1 MERNTGFV
9 TFYLYLRSP
18 VFRAMLSANMKE
30 RQIGRI
36 ELTDLK
42 LKTGQELLT
51 YLYNGKLERGADQ
64 RELLVVADRYD
75 LAELK
80 ETCAD
85 ALKASISDENCLD
98 LLLLGDM
105 HHVPLLKSAALN
117 HVRVHSK
124 RMFQAPNWEE
134 KIHGHASLLME
145 IINAMA
151 K

>member
-1 MERNTGFV
+1 
-9 TFYLYLRSP
+9 
-18 VFRAMLSANMKE
+18 MLSANMKE

-105 HHVPLLKSAALN
+105 HHVPLLKSSALN

-124 RMFQAPNWEE
+124 RIFQAPNWEK
-134 KIHGHASLLME
+134 KIQGHSSLLME
-145 IINAMA
+145 IIKAMVI
-151 K
+151 